1 MRKNRFLAI
10 QKIAEQKKHEM
21 TNSHLDDDYMTKP
34 TIGVR
39 SVSMTSYLDTVNK
52 RTVYIFCTERNI
64 QYFN

>member
-52 RTVYIFCTERNI
+52 RTKKYTIF
-64 QYFN
+64 